1 MGRHGRAV
9 VAAVSALLEI
19 PDREAWH
26 ALRARHL
33 GASEVAALFGAQA
46 PYQPGVYALWQAKAG
61 RVPLPP
67 VDIPRA
73 AWGLRLEDAIAAGAA
88 EQQGWEVLPGRYA
101 SHPSGLG
108 ATLDRIIAAPSPADY
123 AAGCVGP
130 GALELKNVDWLQT
143 RRGRAW
149 EGEPPL
155 HVLLQLQAQ
164 LVATGFT
171 WGAIAWLVGG
181 NDLRVLRFT
190 ARPAVQAEIAKRVAA
205 FWQSIRDDQPPAPD
219 GSDATFAAIMAQRE
233 EPDGDEPADLRGD
246 NEAEAA
252 AADYLRGAE
261 MAKEGEALKAA
272 ARNVLLEKTSGFRW
286 AKSNAATISVAI
298 TPAKPPRPARPDE
311 IIPGRAESVRITV
324 KPYEKEEAA

>member
-1 MGRHGRAV
+1 MTD
-9 VAAVSALLEI
+9 LLEI
-19 PDREAWH
+19 PNPEAWH
-26 ALRARHL
+26 ALRARHV
-33 GASEVAALFGAQA
+33 GASEVAALFGTHA

-61 RVPLPP
+61 RVPLPS
-67 VDIPRA
+67 VESERA
-73 AWGLRLEDAIAAGAA
+73 AWGLLLEDAIAAAAA
-88 EQQGWEVLPGRYA
+88 EQQGWTVLPGRYA

-149 EGEPPL
+149 EGEPPM

-181 NDLRVLRFT
+181 NDLRVMRFT
-190 ARPAVQAEIAKRVAA
+190 ARPAIQREIANRVAA
-205 FWQSIRDDQPPAPD
+205 FWQSIRDDRPPRPD
-219 GSDATFAAIMAQRE
+219 GSDATYAAIMALRDD
-233 EPDGDEPADLRGD
+233 PDDDEPADLRGD

-252 AADYLRGAE
+252 AADYLRGAA

-272 ARNVLLEKTSGFRW
+272 ARNTLLAKMSGFRW

-298 TPAKPPRPARPDE
+298 TPEKAPRPAEPGE
-311 IIPGRAESVRITV
+311 IIPGRAASARVTV
-324 KPYEKEEAA
+324 KPYEGVEA